1 MEYENIREG
10 RFIERINRFVA
21 RVEVC
26 GTEVR
31 AHVKNTGRCRELL
44 VSGATVYLEDFAG
57 RMGSRK
63 LRYSLIG
70 VRKGTLLINMD
81 SQAPNQAV
89 KEAFEDGALL
99 LPDFGQAV
107 KIQPEKTYGESRLD
121 FYIENQNGEKGF
133 VEVKGVTL
141 EAGGIA
147 AFPDAPTERGIKHI
161 QELARAKEEGY
172 YVCALFV
179 IQMKGVR
186 CFYPNDR
193 THPQFGDALRE
204 AEKKGVRILACDCQ
218 VTETSMKLDSWIP
231 VDLCPQSKF
240 IPDENKGA

>member
-44 VSGATVYLEDFAG
+44 VPGATVYLEDFAG

-89 KEAFEDGALL
+89 KEAFAAHPVWEILETTR
-99 LPDFGQAV
+99 Q
-107 KIQPEKTYGESRLD
+107 GEWVS
-121 FYIENQNGEKGF
+121 
-133 VEVKGVTL
+133 VT
-141 EAGGIA
+141 
-147 AFPDAPTERGIKHI
+147 
-161 QELARAKEEGY
+161 AR
-172 YVCALFV
+172 
-179 IQMKGVR
+179 R
-186 CFYPNDR
+186 R
-193 THPQFGDALRE
+193 
-204 AEKKGVRILACDCQ
+204 
-218 VTETSMKLDSWIP
+218 
-231 VDLCPQSKF
+231 
-240 IPDENKGA
+240 